1 MPVPR
6 AHLSSARMTLFAPSD
21 RPEVAESR
29 SAGLARTIRKAIV
42 DGRLPAGHPLREG
55 ELARELGTSRTPIR
69 EALLLLQAEGLIEA
83 VPNRG
88 AVVKSFDGRRPR
100 GAVRAA
106 RRARG
111 LRARGWPRRASP
123 RARSRTSSA
132 AATATRRSPQAHE
145 LAALT
150 EENFE
155 FHAGIHKA
163 AGSPRLMD
171 DGPAAH
177 RRAADLPVLHGVLR
191 RESQDRRRRSP
202 RGHGGAE
209 GAGRRSRRPAHGG
222 ARRWAGDQAIA
233 HLPLLPGA
241 TAP

>member
-1 MPVPR
+1 
-6 AHLSSARMTLFAPSD
+6 MTLFAPSD

-55 ELARELGTSRTPIR
+55 ELARQLGTSRTPIR

-88 AVVKSFDGRRPR
+88 AVVKSYEVDDL
-100 GAVRAA
+100 AQLY
-106 RRARG
+106 G
-111 LRARGWPRRASP
+111 LRAVLEGYGARLAAPRITAREIEDLERSCDRYAALASG
-123 RARSRTSSA
+123 
-132 AATATRRSPQAHE
+132 HE

-155 FHAGIHKA
+155 FHAGILKA
-163 AGSPRLMD
+163 AGSPRLTAMVRQLTAVPLIYQSYMAYSD
-171 DGPAAH
+171 ANRKTAESDHRAVTAALKARDGE
-177 RRAADLPVLHGVLR
+177 L
-191 RESQDRRRRSP
+191 
-202 RGHGGAE
+202 
-209 GAGRRSRRPAHGG
+209 AGRLMEAHVM
-222 ARRWAGDQAIA
+222 WAGDRAIA
-233 HLPLLPGA
+233 HLPLVSEE